1 MMLAL
6 MGTATV
12 IAFLGWGLAHYFYSG
27 PSSAADALAGRM
39 PGVYTT
45 LLNKYYVDEL
55 YDALFVEP
63 IKQLGRLCDWF
74 DRTIIDGMV
83 RSVDRAADISS
94 AAITWIEKHVIYA
107 FLNVIGYANHQ
118 LARSWRRLQTGMVH
132 QYAAIIVGGLFIL
145 VHIILLIWTGSG
157 STGYSSR

>member
-1 MMLAL
+1 MFGL

-12 IAFLGWGLAHYFYSG
+12 IALLGWGLAHYFYSG
-27 PSSAADALAGRM
+27 PSAAASALADRM

-55 YDALFVEP
+55 YDRLFVEP
-63 IKQLGRLCDWF
+63 TKQLGRLCDWF
-74 DRTIIDGMV
+74 DRTIIDGIV
-83 RSVDRAADISS
+83 RSIDRGTDASS
-94 AAITWIEKHVIYA
+94 AAITWTEKHVIYA
-107 FLNVIGYANHQ
+107 GLNIIGYANHL

-132 QYAAIIVGGLFIL
+132 QYAAIIVAGLFIL
-145 VHIILLIWTGSG
+145 VHLILLIWTGAG